1 MIKHMKRHFTISALF
16 IGLFITACND
26 IELPV
31 QGGVETEITDIFI
44 PEDAAEGEL
53 LIKFVPEM
61 TDILDQMAE
70 EAASAP
76 AMTRSGIPST
86 DEVLR
91 ILGGYELERVFPID
105 PRHEER
111 ARDNGMHLWYIVRFD
126 KSTDLKVAVNSLA
139 QLGEISKVQ
148 CNTTLKRVD
157 NPSRKPVAISSD
169 RLRSTSSTSAL
180 PFNDPFLGFQWGY
193 INEGDY
199 EAPYDFSQEWAPIKK
214 GSDVN
219 CREAWEIYPEA
230 GDPSIIVAVLDEGV
244 MWNHFDL
251 QDNMWV
257 NEAETYGSKED
268 ADGNGYAGDRYGY
281 NFVKNTPILC
291 CSEAFDTGHGTHVAG
306 TIAAVNGNNRGVS
319 GIAGGN
325 KEYPNSGVRIMSCQV
340 IDGNY
345 SVSLAQEA
353 RAIKYAADN
362 GAVIIQC
369 SWGYNSALA
378 NMMQGFTPGPA
389 SEEEWAGLYPLEK
402 EAIDYFIHNAGSPNG
417 VIEGGIAIFAAGNE
431 YSAMP
436 AFPSAYSKC
445 VGVAAIAADYTPA
458 GYTDYGVEV
467 DFSAPGGDT
476 EYYGK
481 LLENNE
487 GYDGANPNGGIL
499 STLVVNGKDT
509 IGYYEGT
516 SMSCPHVSGVAALGL
531 SYAVKMRRHFKAEEF
546 IELMRSTSR
555 DLDGLYINQTKK
567 YHYNHSSAGY
577 SAVQMNLNDYRGKMG
592 RLIDAGAL
600 LRAIDGTGNPDGK
613 KAGSDMR
620 VPNVTVAPG
629 EELAIDLAKYF
640 VDGEALDYIVKL
652 ASTTAADAKIVDD
665 TQLVVTGVES
675 GVTTATIE
683 VHDKNSQIIATQT
696 IAITVR
702 KAGGSG
708 WM

>member
-1 MIKHMKRHFTISALF
+1 MKRHLIYALL
-16 IGLFITACND
+16 IGLFVTACND

-31 QGGVETEITDIFI
+31 QQGVETETTDIFI
-44 PEDAAEGEL
+44 PEDATEGEL

-61 TDILDQMAE
+61 TDVLDQMAE
-70 EAASAP
+70 TAAP
-76 AMTRSGIPST
+76 TMTRSGIPST

-91 ILGGYELERVFPID
+91 ILGGYELERVFPVD

-111 ARDNGMHLWYIVRFD
+111 ARANGMHLWYIVRFD
-126 KSTDLKVAVNSLA
+126 KNTDLKVAVSSLR
-139 QLGEISKVQ
+139 QLGEVSKIQ

-169 RLRSTSSTSAL
+169 RLKGAPRVAEA
-180 PFNDPFLGFQWGY
+180 PFKDSGLYHQWGY
-193 INEGDY
+193 INVGG
-199 EAPYDFSQEWAPIKK
+199 YDFAQEWAPTEA

-219 CREAWEIYPEA
+219 CGEAWKIYPEA

-244 MWNHFDL
+244 MWNHPDL
-251 QDNMWV
+251 DANMWV
-257 NEAETYGSKED
+257 NEDEPEQGGTED
-268 ADGNGYAGDRYGY
+268 ADGNGYAGDRHGY
-281 NFVKNTPILC
+281 NFVKNSPIIC
-291 CSEAFDTGHGTHVAG
+291 WSETHDTGHGTHVAG
-306 TIAAVNGNNRGVS
+306 TIAAVNNNETASVC

-325 KEYPNSGVRIMSCQV
+325 GTPGTGVRIMSCQV
-340 IDGNY
+340 IDGMN

-353 RAIKYAADN
+353 RAIKYATDN

-389 SEEEWAGLYPLEK
+389 SEEEWGGLYPLEK

-445 VGVAAIAADYTPA
+445 VSVAAIAADYTPA

-476 EYYGK
+476 EYYGVIG
-481 LLENNE
+481 ENNE
-487 GYDGANPNGGIL
+487 GFDMENPNGGIL
-499 STLVVNGKDT
+499 STLVVNGQPAY
-509 IGYYEGT
+509 GYFEGT

-546 IELMRSTSR
+546 IELMKSTAR
-555 DLDGLYINQTKK
+555 ELDSKYTNQTKK

-577 SAVQMNLNDYRGKMG
+577 STVQMNLNDYRGKMG
-592 RLIDAGAL
+592 KLIDAGAL
-600 LRAIDGTGNPDGK
+600 LRAIGDG
-613 KAGSDMR
+613 AGSDMR
-620 VPNVTVAPG
+620 IPNITVAPG
-629 EELAIDLAKYF
+629 DSLVMDLSRYFEEGMTYS
-640 VDGEALDYIVKL
+640 
-652 ASTTAADAKIVDD
+652 ASTANEAVATVSVAEGS
-665 TQLVVTGVES
+665 TRLVVKGIAA
-675 GVTTATIE
+675 GATTATVEIKGTE
-683 VHDKNSQIIATQT
+683 PKKQT

-702 KAGGSG
+702 KAGGNG

>member
-1 MIKHMKRHFTISALF
+1 MRKYWIYALF
-16 IGLFITACND
+16 IGLFVTACND
-26 IELPV
+26 MELPV
-31 QGGVETEITDIFI
+31 QGGGIETGTTDIFI

-70 EAASAP
+70 EAAP

-91 ILGGYELERVFPID
+91 ILGGYELERVFPVD

-111 ARDNGMHLWYIVRFD
+111 ARANGMHLWYIVRFD
-126 KSTDLKVAVNSLA
+126 KTTDLKVAVSSLK
-139 QLGEISKVQ
+139 QLGEISKIQ

-157 NPSRKPVAISSD
+157 KPSRKPVTISSE
-169 RLRSTSSTSAL
+169 RFNVTSRSGGVQL
-180 PFNDPFLGFQWGY
+180 FNDPGLPYQWGY
-193 INEGDY
+193 VNYGSYVDSLNF
-199 EAPYDFSQEWAPIKK
+199 AQEWAPIEV
-214 GSDVN
+214 GADVN
-219 CREAWEIYPEA
+219 CQEAWGIYPEA

-244 MWNHFDL
+244 MWSHSDL
-251 QDNMWV
+251 RDNMWV
-257 NEAETYGSKED
+257 NEAETLGSKED

-281 NFVKNTPILC
+281 NFVKNTPIIC
-291 CSEAFDTGHGTHVAG
+291 WSETYDTGHGTHVAG
-306 TIAAVNGNNRGVS
+306 TIAAVNGNGKGVC
-319 GIAGGN
+319 GVAGGN
-325 KEYPNSGVRIMSCQV
+325 GQPGTGVRIMSCQV
-340 IDGNY
+340 IDGQY

-369 SWGYNSALA
+369 SWGYNSSLA

-389 SEEEWAGLYPLEK
+389 SEEEWGGLYPLEK
-402 EAIDYFIHNAGSPNG
+402 DAIDYFIHNAGSPNG

-445 VGVAAIAADYTPA
+445 LSVAAIAADYTPA
-458 GYTDYGVEV
+458 CYTDYGVEV

-476 EYYGK
+476 EYYGVP
-481 LLENNE
+481 LTDNE
-487 GYDGANPNGGIL
+487 GLEMDKPNGGIL
-499 STLVVNGKDT
+499 STLVVNGKEAY
-509 IGYYEGT
+509 GYYEGT

-531 SYAVKMRRHFKAEEF
+531 SYAVKLRRHFKAEEF
-546 IELMRSTSR
+546 VELMKSTAR
-555 DLDGLYINQTKK
+555 DLDSRYTNQTKI

-577 SAVQMNLNDYRGKMG
+577 STVQMNLNDYRGKMG

-600 LRAIDGTGNPDGK
+600 LRAIDGSAPNANGK
-613 KAGSDMR
+613 PAGSDMR
-620 VPNVTVAPG
+620 IPNVTVAPG
-629 EELAIDLAKYF
+629 ETQTIDLAKFF
-640 VDGEALDYIVKL
+640 VNGESLTYVVGL
-652 ASTTAADAKIVDD
+652 THAATEVAAVKIVDD
-665 TQLVVTGVES
+665 TKLVVTGIAN
-675 GVTTATIE
+675 GTTTASILVNGE
-683 VHDKNSQIIATQT
+683 AKHV

-702 KAGGSG
+702 KAGGNG

>member
-1 MIKHMKRHFTISALF
+1 MKRHLIYALF
-16 IGLFITACND
+16 IGLFVTACND

-31 QGGVETEITDIFI
+31 QQGVETETTDIFI
-44 PEDAAEGEL
+44 PEDATEGEL

-61 TDILDQMAE
+61 TDVLDQMAE
-70 EAASAP
+70 TAAP
-76 AMTRSGIPST
+76 TMTRSGIPST

-91 ILGGYELERVFPID
+91 ILGGYELERVFPVD

-111 ARDNGMHLWYIVRFD
+111 ARANGMHLWYIVRFD
-126 KSTDLKVAVNSLA
+126 KATDLKVAVSSLR
-139 QLGEISKVQ
+139 QLGEVSKIQ

-169 RLRSTSSTSAL
+169 RLKGVASQVGSQY
-180 PFNDPFLGFQWGY
+180 NDPGLPYQWGY
-193 INEGDY
+193 VNYGDY
-199 EAPYDFSQEWAPIKK
+199 VDSLNFAQEWAPIKK

-219 CREAWEIYPEA
+219 CAEAWEIYPEA

-244 MWNHFDL
+244 MWSHPDL
-251 QDNMWV
+251 EANMWV
-257 NEAETYGSKED
+257 NEAETLGSKED

-281 NFVKNTPILC
+281 NFVKDTPILC
-291 CSEAFDTGHGTHVAG
+291 WSETYDTGHGTHVAG
-306 TIAAVNGNNRGVS
+306 TIAAVNGNGKGVC
-319 GIAGGN
+319 GVAGGN
-325 KEYPNSGVRIMSCQV
+325 GQPGTGVRIMSCQV
-340 IDGNY
+340 IDGMN

-353 RAIKYAADN
+353 RAIKYATDN

-389 SEEEWAGLYPLEK
+389 SEEEWGGLYPLEK

-445 VGVAAIAADYTPA
+445 VSVAAIAADYTPA

-467 DFSAPGGDT
+467 DLSAPGGDT
-476 EYYGK
+476 EYYGVP
-481 LLENNE
+481 LENNE
-487 GYDGANPNGGIL
+487 GLEWDKPNGGIL
-499 STLVVNGKDT
+499 STLVINGDAGY
-509 IGYYEGT
+509 GYYEGT

-531 SYAVKMRRHFKAEEF
+531 SYAAKCRRHFKAEEF
-546 IELMRSTSR
+546 IELMKSTAR
-555 DLDGLYINQTKK
+555 ELDSKYTNQTKK

-577 SAVQMNLNDYRGKMG
+577 STVQMNLNDYRGKMG
-592 RLIDAGAL
+592 KLIDAGAL
-600 LRAIDGTGNPDGK
+600 LRAIDGTASNANGP
-613 KAGSDMR
+613 AGSDMR
-620 VPNVTVAPG
+620 IPNVMVAPG
-629 EELAIDLAKYF
+629 DSLVMDLSRYFEEGMTYSASAAN
-640 VDGEALDYIVKL
+640 EAV
-652 ASTTAADAKIVDD
+652 ATARVAEGSTR
-665 TQLVVTGVES
+665 LVVKGIAA
-675 GVTTATIE
+675 GATTATVEI
-683 VHDKNSQIIATQT
+683 KGAKSTTQT

-702 KAGGSG
+702 KAGGNG